1 METADQTE
9 NCILIVDDDSKI
21 RSLLRALLGDFYECA
36 EADSAEEALTLIQT
50 QKFKLI
56 LSDIQMSG
64 ISGLEMVPLI
74 RRHSPGTVMMMIS
87 SQKNIEGAVE
97 AMRAG
102 AFDYITKPFDLG
114 YVEAAV
120 NRALEHYELLETKR
134 RYENHLEEL
143 IDERTAERDH
153 LTYHDALTGLPNR
166 ALFLDRLTQA
176 VTLSKRHG
184 QMLAVMSIAVD
195 RFKKIN
201 DALGNA
207 VGDRLL
213 CGVAERLASL
223 QEKGIT
229 VSSRGD
235 EEFTLLVPE
244 ISRAEDAVS
253 IFQKIR
259 EAVKPAFTIGEQEL
273 FVTVSVGTALHPPD
287 GEDAQTLLQNSGIA
301 LYRAKLQGG
310 DTHEFYRA
318 DMNEESLKRLGL
330 ESYLRRAVERD
341 ELIVHYQ
348 PQVNADTGQMVGM
361 EALVRWEHPDLG
373 LVSPADFIPL
383 AEETGLIVG
392 IGEWVLRTA
401 CAQNKAWQ
409 NENLS
414 PLRVAVN
421 FSPRQFQQPDLVGQI
436 RRVLEETGLAPEFL
450 EVELTE
456 SSVMKSPNAAIKV
469 LQQLKD
475 IGVNIAIDDFGTG
488 YSSLNYLKRF
498 PLDVLKIDRS
508 FISETPRNADDTAIV
523 AAIIT
528 LAHSLKLKVIAE
540 GVETEE
546 QLEFLRHLKCD
557 EIQGYLFSKPLPAE
571 TFGEML
577 RQERSGQPQHFKP
590 IAGKPKS
597 NI

>member
-9 NCILIVDDDSKI
+9 SCILIVDDDSKI
-21 RSLLRALLGDFYECA
+21 RSLLRELLGDFYECA

-74 RRHSPGTVMMMIS
+74 RRHSPEAVIMMIS
-87 SQKNIEGAVE
+87 GQKTIESAVE

-134 RYENHLEEL
+134 RYENHLKEL
-143 IDERTAERDH
+143 VDERTAERDH

-184 QMLAVMSIAVD
+184 QMLAVVSVAVD

-207 VGDRLL
+207 VGDQLL
-213 CGVAERLASL
+213 CRIAERLAIFSD
-223 QEKGIT
+223 EGIT

-244 ISRAEDAVS
+244 ISRAEDMVA

-409 NENLS
+409 NENLAA
-414 PLRVAVN
+414 LRVAVN

-508 FISETPRNADDTAIV
+508 FIRETPKDADDAAIV
-523 AAIIT
+523 LAIIT

-557 EIQGYLFSKPLPAE
+557 EIQGYLFGKPLPAE
-571 TFGEML
+571 SFRKLLSRDESL
-577 RQERSGQPQHFKP
+577 K
-590 IAGKPKS
+590 AGT
-597 NI
+597 N